1 MNKNSSL
8 YKKINIKR
16 ILCKWL
22 YLLFIFN
29 VIVDTVFSETV
40 IKMGIYQNNP
50 KVFTDEKGK
59 PDGFFVDITNE
70 IAKQNNFKIE
80 YVLGTWSENIKKLEN
95 KEIDAM
101 LDVSFT
107 EDRAEKFLF
116 NKNLVIES
124 WIQVFS
130 LKKTKIDEIH
140 DLEGKRIAVVE
151 NSVQDKYLKEEFGKI
166 YNFNY
171 KILVFSNYK
180 EMIDAVKNKKADLLL
195 GNRFFSFSKERPEDI
210 VYKPII
216 MKPSGIFYA
225 FRKDMDKTVIE
236 KFDKSIN
243 SLKNNG
249 NSIYYQSLRKWFSYE
264 EKVKLP
270 FELKIFITVFPVA
283 AVVIIYLVLLWNNKL
298 KKEVE
303 KQTFR
308 IKEDELFKERIFAS
322 SSIPIIV
329 MDGESYNYIDCNLA
343 AVKKYGFNSKEEVLQ
358 KRIKDISAE
367 FQYDG
372 TPSIEKAKYYINFA
386 KEKGCTIFEW
396 KHKKPNGEEWD
407 AEVHLLNFKYGG
419 HEYFQ
424 FSLIDITARKI
435 AEEKLIEAKKEAEKA
450 NYIKTEFLANM
461 SHEIRTPMNGV
472 MGMAQILSLS
482 NLTEEQ
488 KKYVEYINISAN
500 DLLAIINDILDI
512 SKLETGRTE
521 IEAEEFDF
529 YEIMKEVI
537 VAISS
542 IQVEKNVEIISKFD
556 ETIPRMLKGDRV
568 KIVQILM
575 NIIGNAFKFT
585 EHGEIIIRTLL
596 KSEIRNEI
604 EIEFSVEDTGIGI
617 EEELQEKIFKPF
629 EQGDRSRTKKYQ
641 GTGLGLSISKRLIEL
656 MGGEIKLESKKG
668 VGSKFIFTIKLKK
681 IMEGVI

>member
-8 YKKINIKR
+8 YNNKINIKR
-16 ILCKWL
+16 IFWKIM

-29 VIVDTVFSETV
+29 IIVSFIFSETV
-40 IKMGIYQNNP
+40 IKMGIYQNRP
-50 KVFTDEKGK
+50 KVFTDEMGK

-80 YVLGTWSENIKKLEN
+80 YVLGSWSENIKKLEK

-107 EDRAEKFLF
+107 EERAEKFLF

-130 LKKTKIDEIH
+130 LKKTKIDEIR
-140 DLEGKRIAVVE
+140 DLAGKRIAVME
-151 NSVQDKYLKEEFGKI
+151 NSVQDKYLKEEFRKK
-166 YNFNY
+166 YNLSY
-171 KILVFSNYK
+171 KILIFSNYK
-180 EMIDAVKNKKADLLL
+180 EMIDAVKSKKADLLL

-225 FRKDMDKTVIE
+225 FRNNMDKKVIA
-236 KFDKSIN
+236 KFDNSIN

-249 NSIYYQSLRKWFSYE
+249 NSIYYKSLRKWFSYE
-264 EKVKLP
+264 DKLKLP
-270 FELKIFITVFPVA
+270 VKLKIFIIVFPLV
-283 AVVIIYLVLLWNNKL
+283 AVVVIYLVLLLNNKL

-303 KQTFR
+303 KQTLK

-322 SSIPIIV
+322 SSIPIVI
-329 MDGESYNYIDCNLA
+329 MDGQNYKYIDCNLA
-343 AVKKYGFNSKEEVLQ
+343 AVKKYGFNSKEEALQ
-358 KRIKDISAE
+358 KGIKDISTE

-372 TPSIEKAKYYINFA
+372 TPSMKKAEYYINLA
-386 KEKGCTIFEW
+386 KEKGSTIFEW
-396 KHKKPNGEEWD
+396 KHKKPDGEEWD
-407 AEVHLLNFKYGG
+407 AEVHLLNFNYSG

-472 MGMAQILSLS
+472 MGMTEILSLTK
-482 NLTEEQ
+482 LTEEQ

-500 DLLAIINDILDI
+500 NLLAIINDILDI
-512 SKLETGRTE
+512 SKLEAGKTE
-521 IEAEEFDF
+521 LETEEFDF
-529 YEIMKEVI
+529 YEIMKEVTI
-537 VAISS
+537 AISS
-542 IQVEKNVEIISKFD
+542 IQLGKGVKIISKFD
-556 ETIPRMLKGDRV
+556 ENIPKILKGDRV
-568 KIVQILM
+568 KIVQIMM

-585 EHGEIIIRTLL
+585 EQGEIRVGTIL
-596 KSEIRNEI
+596 KSEVEDEI

-617 EEELQEKIFKPF
+617 SEELQEKLFKPF
-629 EQGDRSRTKKYQ
+629 EQGDRSLTKKYQ
-641 GTGLGLSISKRLIEL
+641 GTGLGLAISKRLIEL
-656 MGGEIKLESKKG
+656 MGGQIKLESKKG
-668 VGSKFIFTIKLKK
+668 IGSKFIFTIKLKK
-681 IMEGVI
+681 